1 MKWIIAGVILVGI
14 LSAVLVV
21 REKVRKLSQSILGT
35 SDIVEGINR
44 ISDDVSRTPKSVSG
58 MTRIMEP
65 QIKRDFPEFVWEQFK
80 NKAEIMLVSA
90 LNAISSSDMDL
101 LVQNASD
108 DVKEIVRNRIEMNE
122 MSQTLEHYED
132 IKVHQTEI
140 SNYKKVNGKCIV
152 YIQSAVSYIYTK
164 TQSGK
169 MIEGTDQRRTQTKYN
184 MELVYIQNVD
194 MAKGNNSIGVTCP
207 NCGAPITN
215 LGSKF
220 CEYCGSGVEPVN
232 IKVWSLQN
240 FCEVD
245 YNHC

>member
-1 MKWIIAGVILVGI
+1 
-14 LSAVLVV
+14 
-21 REKVRKLSQSILGT
+21 
-35 SDIVEGINR
+35 
-44 ISDDVSRTPKSVSG
+44 
-58 MTRIMEP
+58 
-65 QIKRDFPEFVWEQFK
+65 
-80 NKAEIMLVSA
+80 
-90 LNAISSSDMDL
+90 
-101 LVQNASD
+101 
-108 DVKEIVRNRIEMNE
+108 MNE

-232 IKVWSLQN
+232 IKVWKLQS
-240 FCEVD
+240 FHEVD
-245 YNHC
+245 YNHI